1 MKKLVITIPTYNEFN
16 YLKVNLSVLIPQINK
31 YKKNVDL
38 YLFDNNSTDET
49 GVEVPKLF
57 KNHSNCFY
65 IKNEKNIGLYQ
76 NQLKCLKVEH
86 YMYKMVV
93 GSDDVILPGSISTIL
108 SYLEKEDF
116 SLLFTNYYAFTNSY
130 MDSQQFFAEEKD
142 MIFHRAYDLLN
153 YPSVGHFS
161 GFIFRNEYVEKYLDI
176 LLKEYKDSF
185 FEKHRGIIAFLA
197 AYICSKENQK
207 TFFIGKRCIATK
219 MYKKVDYNH
228 LTHLCVD
235 YLNAHYTF
243 YKKGIANKNDFL
255 YRKRLI
261 KQVLLRS
268 SIRNLPFMTIDENYD
283 VYKELKFYFK
293 NDIYYNVI
301 ITPVFYIL
309 RINLIKKIT
318 ALFVSYYI
326 DLKN

>member
-16 YLKVNLSVLIPQINK
+16 YLKVNLSTLIPQINK
-31 YKKNVDL
+31 HKKNVDL

-49 GVEVPKLF
+49 GIEVPLLF

-76 NQLKCLKVEH
+76 NQLKCLKVDN

-93 GSDDVILPGSISTIL
+93 GSDDIILPDSIDTIL
-108 SYLEKEDF
+108 SYIDKGDF
-116 SLLFTNYYAFTNSY
+116 ALLFSNYYSFIDDY
-130 MDSQQFFAEEKD
+130 MNPHQFFAEQKD
-142 MIFHRAYDLLN
+142 IVFPRAYDLLN
-153 YPSVGHFS
+153 HPSVGHFS
-161 GFIFRNEYVEKYLDI
+161 GFIFRNEYVNKYLDI
-176 LLKEYKDSF
+176 LLKEYEDSF

-197 AYICSKENQK
+197 AYTCSQENK
-207 TFFIGKRCIATK
+207 NTFFIGKRCIATK

-228 LTHLCVD
+228 LTHLCVE
-235 YLNAHYTF
+235 YLNGHYTL
-243 YKKGIANKNDFL
+243 YKKGIANDNDFL

-261 KQVLLRS
+261 KKVLLRS
-268 SIRNLPFMTIDENYD
+268 SIRNLPFMTINENYD
-283 VYKELKFYFK
+283 VYKELKFHFK

-301 ITPVFYIL
+301 ITPIFYIL
-309 RINLIKKIT
+309 RINLIRKIT
-318 ALFVSYYI
+318 ALFVNYYI